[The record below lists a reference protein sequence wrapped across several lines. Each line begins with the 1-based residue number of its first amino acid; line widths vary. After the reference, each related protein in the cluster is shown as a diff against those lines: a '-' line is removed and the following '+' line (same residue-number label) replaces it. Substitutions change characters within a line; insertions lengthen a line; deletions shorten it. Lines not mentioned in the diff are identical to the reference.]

1 MLTWMSRILIFVFVF
16 NILSPDLLRA
26 QQATASPVPTDLK
39 EQIAAAVA
47 TKLSSA
53 KSENELEK
61 TYASQLAGLRKL
73 YENFDVSDPVTAFL
87 ALEEIVSQMHQL
99 SSRYA
104 LAKQKFIGAQIAQKN
119 KEAWEFSQTPQGKIM
134 TQDNTY
140 VRMPDVL
147 PYNLGNRF
155 LERLSSD
162 ELSLEE
168 IVETID
174 PVEMHPVEGMS
185 ANQRYTVFAPAANGL
200 DQSAAAEVLYNT
212 IGQALKQ
219 SALSA
224 GEIAFWT
231 DSLPKMQVRAY
242 HALDKL
248 EFSKDSEIIMARN
261 TKRLLL
267 YQIHKLYEKL
277 GLDDPLTTDVVR
289 TRTETPY
296 AQPTR
301 QTYEKYKKEIERQ
314 NKTRTEIQKTVLIT
328 PSYETY
334 VSAHSLPASEQ
345 IPAGY
350 EVKTVVR
357 TEEKKKK
364 NNALFEHFRKLFI
377 QEMKQLK
384 ENAEPGSKE
393 MALLKL
399 QTEGAVR
406 YMLLADYPGEITS
419 MVRLLENDDKEAII
433 NFQTDYGEV
442 LETLF
447 STLVETGKLFPLSDT
462 TIKSVQGQLLTLADF
477 KQNNAFVTR
486 TLAIAS
492 AGLLNVSDKWNAVQV
507 TSEGYT
513 HVTGT
518 DYTQEEATQM
528 KLAFGAVNN
537 FKFSD
542 KQRQLLAKYAVD
554 IYASLG
560 IYLPDMIPG
569 HSGVTIINNL
579 FGHGLDAEQ
588 IQSLQKELAVALD
601 NFCPLPAFA
610 TKWKDEVGFVAG
622 NRMIVNTIQGKTN
635 TRILKGKTFQTPDP
649 VFLPDMLDK
658 PHAVFFDPSIN
669 EMRAFDEKA
678 SIFVDLLFESALW
691 ILGGEV
697 IIFLPRILTK
707 VGGFFVQIPKAV
719 KVFNTAAKGERLS
732 AAWQTTV
739 KGYRY
744 ASTNARAAHIGATV
758 TTTRVENTI
767 TRGEKLAR
775 ATREA
780 EAAASRAQKATR
792 YAEETAK
799 VADESTQAAEIAAK
813 ARQSAQEATQLAEET
828 AQELEK
834 AQAAVKDFGAQ
845 SYIQAPVTRYG
856 SSYYSPMARNLG
868 TEGGAGWLR
877 RIFTPRSEIT
887 SITVTQ
893 GDKTI
898 VIGADKL
905 AKMGIKNPK
914 RLSVADKINL
924 WEKEINPWLEQN
936 PFHYKHPN
944 WLHPFDLD
952 RWASFRLGTGFG
964 PAGSASAAAKETERA
979 MRAAEELLKVRSGAS
994 LQEIKKAYATANKL
1008 YNPDILIHKSVS
1020 EVRPILEG
1028 ALENMPK
1035 DWTTQRALLQKMLA
1049 EEAAEGETVSQVLEK
1064 VASRMS
1070 PSAREKLVAEYV
1082 QMHNLAG
1089 RTVPAD
1095 LDLNQ
1100 IMRGYLGWK
1109 QADINAAARLLKG
1122 ETGVD
1127 LGSVVTTAK
1136 APAANPSAWQKVKS
1150 TPKQLAEILASSLTD
1165 GDIWLAKSFWYN
1177 LRFFGL
1183 WTLGDLA
1190 VYPAQWY
1197 MMDKTLEQQLQ
1208 REMDKHGAAFKS
1220 DPSDP
1225 KTNPYAKDASVS
1237 TVANVNSAKS
1247 QREAFR
1253 GSLIVAP
1260 VLATMIAGGKDFMEG
1275 QTATQ
1280 LEINARKINLR
1291 RAQNKRINA
1300 HNQKKLDESIQT
1312 QAEALTA
1319 AFSQWQQLL
1328 KQDTQ
1333 GLYTQEYKAILRALK
1348 EEEKSLRK
1356 IGHSQEDITKK
1367 WEQYNDWLNLPVLSQ
1382 ALKKYHQKWFDSQLD
1397 VLQEAINNPFITS
1410 QTRQEYEQAVAK
1422 LTAWRKEDNFKQA
1435 NTFVAQLTQ
1444 KLNAL
1449 SFLDPQEITT
1459 LGDAYQTEA
1468 LYEMAI
1474 LVNDFWN
1481 SYAFLQGNKEAIE
1494 QVKQLVN
1501 ANEEIVKSWE
1511 LQEDAARDL
1520 YDRYESFLLNFSISL
1535 ESIGEEYRQQLPIA
1549 EREAFD
1555 KQSGLTDLQRLFF
1568 SYQAK
1573 YPALKE
1579 EQQIAQQVEALRQ
1592 QSTTALE
1599 NIASNQTLSADQKRS
1614 AYVSL
1619 LLETDDQIEQ
1629 LLSRLRPETTFPEN
1643 MLEWDEENELFQP
1656 YSN

>member
-16 NILSPDLLRA
+16 NILSPELLRA
-26 QQATASPVPTDLK
+26 QQTTASPVPTDLK

-104 LAKQKFIGAQIAQKN
+104 LAKQKFIDAQIAQES

-140 VRMPDVL
+140 VRLDML
-147 PYNLGNRF
+147 PVNPGNLF
-155 LERLSSD
+155 LKRLSSD
-162 ELSLEE
+162 ELSVEE
-168 IVETID
+168 IVETMD

-185 ANQRYTVFAPAANGL
+185 ANQRYTVFTPVANGS

-248 EFSKDSEIIMARN
+248 EFSKESEIIMARN

-314 NKTRTEIQKTVLIT
+314 NKTRTEIQKTALIT

-334 VSAHSLPASEQ
+334 VSSHSLPASEQ

-384 ENAEPGSKE
+384 ESAEPGSEE

-462 TIKSVQGQLLTLADF
+462 TIQSVQGQLLTLADF

-486 TLAIAS
+486 TLAIVS

-507 TSEGYT
+507 ASEGYT

-554 IYASLG
+554 IYAPMNIFFPEL
-560 IYLPDMIPG
+560 IPG
-569 HSGVTIINNL
+569 HSGLTTAINDAL
-579 FGHGLDAEQ
+579 GHGLDAEQ

-601 NFCPLPAFA
+601 NLCPLPAFA
-610 TKWKDEVGFVAG
+610 TKWKDGEGFVAG

-649 VFLPDMLDK
+649 VFLPDMLDV

-669 EMRAFDEKA
+669 EMRSVNDKA
-678 SIFVDLLFESALW
+678 SIFTDVVFESALW
-691 ILGGEV
+691 VAGGNV
-697 IIFLPRILTK
+697 MIFLPRILTK

-758 TTTRVENTI
+758 TTTRMENTI

-780 EAAASRAQKATR
+780 EAAASRAQKAAR

-834 AQAAVKDFGAQ
+834 AQAAVKDFGAE

-856 SSYYSPMARNLG
+856 SSYYSPMARNLS

-944 WLHPFDLD
+944 WLHPFDLE
-952 RWASFRLGTGFG
+952 RWASFGLGKGFG
-964 PAGSASAAAKETERA
+964 PAGSASAAVKETERA
-979 MRAAEELLKVRSGAS
+979 MRAAEELLKVRRGAS
-994 LQEIKKAYATANKL
+994 LQEINKAYATANKL

-1020 EVRPILEG
+1020 EARPILEG

-1095 LDLNQ
+1095 LELNQ

-1150 TPKQLAEILASSLTD
+1150 TPKQLAENLASSLTD

-1225 KTNPYAKDASVS
+1225 KTNPYAKDARVS
-1237 TVANVNSAKS
+1237 TVADINSAKS
-1247 QREAFR
+1247 KRDAFR
-1253 GSLIVAP
+1253 GSLIVTP

-1280 LEINARKINLR
+1280 LEISARKINLR
-1291 RAQNKRINA
+1291 RAQNKRINLR
-1300 HNQKKLDESIQT
+1300 NQKKLDESIQT
-1312 QAEALTA
+1312 QAKALTA
-1319 AFSQWQQLL
+1319 NFSQWQQLL
-1328 KQDTQ
+1328 KKDTQ
-1333 GLYTQEYKAILRALK
+1333 GLYTQEYKAILSALK

-1356 IGHSQEDITKK
+1356 IGQSQEDITKK
-1367 WEQYNDWLNLPVLSQ
+1367 WKQYNDWLKLPVLSQ

-1397 VLQEAINNPFITS
+1397 VLQEAINNPSITS
-1410 QTRQEYEQAVAK
+1410 QTRQVYEQAVAK

-1435 NTFVAQLTQ
+1435 NTFVAQLAN
-1444 KLNAL
+1444 KLDSL
-1449 SFLDPQEITT
+1449 FFVDSQEITT
-1459 LGDAYQTEA
+1459 LGDAYQTKA
-1468 LYEMAI
+1468 LYEMTI

-1501 ANEEIVKSWE
+1501 ANEQNIKSWE
-1511 LQEDAARDL
+1511 VQEDAAYDL
-1520 YDRYESFLLNFSISL
+1520 NDRYKSFLLRFSIAL

-1555 KQSGLTDLQRLFF
+1555 KQSASADLQRLFF
-1568 SYQAK
+1568 SYQTEH
-1573 YPALKE
+1573 PALRE

-1592 QSTTALE
+1592 QTTTALE
-1599 NIASNQTLSADQKRS
+1599 NIASNHALSADQKRS

-1619 LLETDDQIEQ
+1619 LLETDEQ
-1629 LLSRLRPETTFPEN
+1629 LEQLVSGLRPETTFPVN